1 MAGNITVAGPAGGM
15 YPDIGWEG
23 DLTSVVFLPRSTKY
37 LPGTPR
43 KCQGGQKQGKSGER
57 RMAQCNGG
65 SWMGCQA
72 RKGREVETKE
82 I

>member
-15 YPDIGWEG
+15 YPDTGWEG
-23 DLTSVVFLPRSTKY
+23 DLTSVVFLPGLQNTCPALLENVRVA
-37 LPGTPR
+37 
-43 KCQGGQKQGKSGER
+43 KSKASLGNDG
-57 RMAQCNGG
+57 MAQCNGG
-65 SWMGCQA
+65 SWMGSRA